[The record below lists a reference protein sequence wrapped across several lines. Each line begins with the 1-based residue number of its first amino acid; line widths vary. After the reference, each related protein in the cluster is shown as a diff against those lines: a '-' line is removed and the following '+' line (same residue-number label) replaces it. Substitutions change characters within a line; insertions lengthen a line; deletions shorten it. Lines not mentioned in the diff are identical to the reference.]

1 MQIYIQIDSHIHI
14 MYIIYII
21 YIIYIY
27 NIHIYNIHIYIYA
40 YTFLNVHKDSGAM
53 EFTVSTKYMT
63 KGCVGAGLS
72 LLLP

>member
-1 MQIYIQIDSHIHI
+1 MSIYK
-14 MYIIYII
+14 Y
-21 YIIYIY
+21 IYIY
-27 NIHIYNIHIYIYA
+27 IYKDIHIHVYIYT
-40 YTFLNVHKDSGAM
+40 YTFLNVHIDSGAM